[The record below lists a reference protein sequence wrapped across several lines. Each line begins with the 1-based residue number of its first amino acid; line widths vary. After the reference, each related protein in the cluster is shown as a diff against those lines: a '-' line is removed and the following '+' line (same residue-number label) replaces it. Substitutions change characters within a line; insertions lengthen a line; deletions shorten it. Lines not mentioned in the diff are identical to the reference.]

1 MEVLSS
7 LHSMAPNQKPLPV
20 TSTPTSNLKMKK
32 NKFTAAEDKLL
43 TDLVNKFTET
53 RPINYKLTLSDDM
66 WEQIAKMIPNRNA
79 RQCHDR
85 WCFYLSPTV
94 KKTPWTEEEEKQ
106 LIDLINTIGPHWV
119 SISKQMPG
127 RTDTQIKN
135 RWNVIK
141 RRNEVDRKSNPQY
154 NTVFPN
160 VNVVR
165 PEEGYGTSPHP
176 TAFSGISNQQISVPL
191 PIPQI
196 HSTGYQ
202 PQISFTF
209 EEPVQE
215 FEQLDHQETFY
226 EHFDSFDAFD
236 LFE

>member
-1 MEVLSS
+1 MQVSVANGVS
-7 LHSMAPNQKPLPV
+7 QGQPQRPVPLP
-20 TSTPTSNLKMKK
+20 PTLFKMKK

-43 TDLVNKFTET
+43 TELVNKFTET

-94 KKTPWTEEEEKQ
+94 KKTPWTEEEEQQ
-106 LIDLINTIGPHWV
+106 LIHLINTIGPHWV
-119 SISKQMPG
+119 TISKQMPG

-141 RRNEVDRKSNPQY
+141 RRNEVDKKSVQKY
-154 NTVFPN
+154 NITLPN
-160 VNVVR
+160 VNLNR
-165 PEEGYGTSPHP
+165 PDEGFGTSPSP
-176 TAFSGISNQQISVPL
+176 TIFNHNQAQQISYKL

-196 HSTGYQ
+196 HSTGYN
-202 PQISFTF
+202 PVVSFDEPIQDF
-209 EEPVQE
+209 ENDNHHYN
-215 FEQLDHQETFY
+215 FFDH
-226 EHFDSFDAFD
+226 SFDAFD
-236 LFE
+236 NFDMFE